1 MSDFNAQ
8 IIAEFREND
17 GVIGG
22 PFAGSPIILLHTIGA
37 KSGKVRINPVM
48 YSAVGDDLAVFASMA
63 GAPTNPDWY
72 HNIMAN
78 PEFEVEVGTET
89 FTVSARVADAG
100 ERAKIW
106 ADQKSAFPQFAD
118 YEASTDREIPVVMLT
133 RS

>member
-22 PFAGSPIILLHTIGA
+22 PFEGAPIILMHTIGA
-37 KSGKVRINPVM
+37 KSGQVRINPVM
-48 YSAVGDDLAVFASMA
+48 YQAVGDDLAVFASMA
-63 GAPTNPDWY
+63 GAPTNPAWY
-72 HNIMAN
+72 YNIVAN

-89 FTVSARVADAG
+89 FAVSARVADDE
-100 ERAKIW
+100 ERARIW
-106 ADQKSAFPQFAD
+106 EDQKSAFPQFAE
-118 YEASTDREIPVVMLT
+118 YEASTDREIPVVILT